1 MKGIYKIT
9 NLINGN
15 IYIGQSIDIEN
26 RFKTHKSRAFN
37 ENEREYEKP
46 LYQAFR
52 KYGLENF
59 SFEIIE
65 ECEKE
70 ELNNKEI
77 YYIKFYNSYNNGYN
91 CSIGGQIIQD
101 NQGEKHPN
109 HKLTEEDVYQIREYY
124 NQHKEKDEVYQ
135 LYQDKINFTG
145 FHKVWLNQT
154 WKQVHQDVYTEENKN
169 YYLFKRNSHSGSTN
183 GRAKL
188 TEEDVYQIR
197 LRKKNGETC
206 QSVYKDYSDKVTKG
220 SFSNVWLYQN
230 WKNIVV

>member
-1 MKGIYKIT
+1 MNDIVKKDLEIKKIEMT
-9 NLINGN
+9 
-15 IYIGQSIDIEN
+15 
-26 RFKTHKSRAFN
+26 
-37 ENEREYEKP
+37 
-46 LYQAFR
+46 
-52 KYGLENF
+52 
-59 SFEIIE
+59 
-65 ECEKE
+65 KE
-70 ELNNKEI
+70 EA
-77 YYIKFYNSYNNGYN
+77 IKFY
-91 CSIGGQIIQD
+91 
-101 NQGEKHPN
+101 EKEKTLRGILQLEN
-109 HKLTEEDVYQIREYY
+109 
-124 NQHKEKDEVYQ
+124 KEKDEVYQ

-197 LRKKNGETC
+197 LRRKNGETC